1 MCPIQPLQE
10 EHVFTATDLF
20 RGNSAVMLV
29 IDPVSLTVIDA
40 NDAAIAFFGY
50 AKETFLGMP
59 VSAFGDGIPEKFTDA
74 VRGGA
79 KRNRRY
85 VRVRARCANGEVRI
99 VDVYRSSILL
109 EGRPALLALVHDM
122 TGADRMRRELRFS
135 TERFRTYVEH
145 VPIGVFVAD
154 AAGNVIDVNPA
165 FLRLTGREEGQL
177 VKGPVWSLL
186 PPEAAKE
193 ARERIERLA
202 DEDSWVFSCDR
213 NGVRHWR
220 RIDIVRIEDGQ
231 ILGYMPD
238 VTAQH
243 RVLLELEERNAQLE
257 QLFMCAP
264 MALQLWDVDG
274 AILRANPANEK
285 LFGYGEAELAGKNV
299 DDVLVPEEDR
309 EQARKYTRMLAERD
323 SLSFEATRLRKDGAR
338 VEVAFTGFP
347 VMFSPGKSGIYA
359 VYQDIGARKEAER
372 RALDYNRRLHED
384 IAALEKARLQTIR
397 VLAATTEA
405 RDPYTAGHQRRVAH
419 LSKAIALEMG
429 VDPEEARH
437 IELAAMVH
445 DLGKIETPSEILGKT
460 KKLSRIEFELVREH
474 AAAGYRLLKGIE
486 LPWPLAEIVYEHH
499 ERLDGSGYP
508 RGLSGDA
515 ILPAARIIGVADV
528 VEAMA
533 SHRPYRP
540 ALGIDAAL
548 DEVESKK
555 GTMYDPAVVDAC
567 ARLFREDRVRLE
579 E

>member
-1 MCPIQPLQE
+1 MCSIHSLPE
-10 EHVFTATDLF
+10 EPVLTATDFF
-20 RGNSAVMLV
+20 RGNSAVMLI
-29 IDPVSLTVIDA
+29 IDPASKTVVDA

-50 AKETFLGMP
+50 TKEEFPGMLVSALGGENPETFTEVARD
-59 VSAFGDGIPEKFTDA
+59 VS
-74 VRGGA
+74 
-79 KRNRRY
+79 KRNRRRPR
-85 VRVRARCANGEVRI
+85 VRVRCANGDIRI
-99 VDVYRSSILL
+99 VDVSLSSILR

-154 AAGNVIDVNPA
+154 KGGNVLDVNPA
-165 FLRLTGREEGQL
+165 FLRLVGMEEGQL
-177 VKGPVWSLL
+177 MKGPVWTLL
-186 PPEAAKE
+186 PPETGEE
-193 ARERIERLA
+193 ARARIERLT
-202 DEDSWVFSCDR
+202 DEDSWVFSYRRGNARRWC
-213 NGVRHWR
+213 
-220 RIDIVRIEDGQ
+220 RIDIVRIEGGQ

-243 RVLLELEERNAQLE
+243 RMVLELEEKNVQLE
-257 QLFMCAP
+257 QLFMRAP
-264 MALQLWDVDG
+264 MAMQLWDADG
-274 AILRANPANEK
+274 RILRANPANET
-285 LFGYGEAELAGKNV
+285 LFGYGEAELIGRNV
-299 DDVLVPEEDR
+299 DDVLAPKKDY
-309 EQARKYTRMLAERD
+309 EQAQKYTRDFAD
-323 SLSFEATRLRKDGAR
+323 HDFLSFEATRLRKDGHP

-347 VMFSPGKSGIYA
+347 VMLSPGRSGIYA

-372 RALDYNRRLHED
+372 RALDYNRRLQED
-384 IAALEKARLQTIR
+384 VAALESARLQTIR

-474 AAAGYRLLKGIE
+474 AATGYRLLKGIE
-486 LPWPLAEIVYEHH
+486 LPWPLAEIVYQHH
-499 ERLDGSGYP
+499 ERMDGSGYP

-548 DEVESKK
+548 GEIESRK
-555 GTMYDPAVVDAC
+555 GTAYDPVVVDAC
-567 ARLFREDRVRLE
+567 TRLFREERVRLE